1 MDRRSAFLEVLRE
14 RILILDGA
22 TGTQLQAMHLTP
34 DDFHGLDGCNEY
46 LNLCNPDVVRR
57 LHAAYLDVGVDGIL
71 ANSFG
76 ANAVVLAEYGLA
88 DQDYAIARRAGELAV
103 ETARQYA
110 TPERPRFV
118 IGSLGPGTK
127 LPSLGQI
134 TFDALYGAFFRQ
146 ASGLVDG
153 GVDALLVETAQDL
166 LQAKTAL
173 IAAREAMEA
182 RGVRLP
188 LICSVTIETT
198 GQMLMGS
205 EIGAALTALEPLQID
220 LFGINCATGPDLMH
234 EHLRYLR
241 DSSPLPIIAQPNAG
255 LPHLENDRAVYDL
268 TPEQLRDAFGVFVR
282 EYGVS
287 VIGGCCGTRPAHM
300 QVVVDALWGTP
311 PLLRAPRF
319 EPAASSLYLS
329 VPYQQES
336 SFLIVGERANANG
349 SRRFRDLLTEE
360 NFDEMA
366 NVVREQAREGA
377 HFADVCVDYVGRD
390 GVADMERLIA
400 AVRGRTTLPIVLDST
415 EPAVQE
421 TGLKLIGG
429 KPIINS
435 INLEDGGTRLDRTLQ
450 AAVRFGAGVI
460 AMVIDEEGQARTA
473 ERKVAIA
480 RRIAQIATQKYG
492 LRPSDLFFDAIALPL
507 SSGQEELRND
517 ARETLNAVRE
527 IKATIPEVS
536 TILGVSNVSFG
547 LNAAARRVLNSVFLH
562 EAVQAGLD
570 AAIINAAQILPIHK
584 IPDDQQQ
591 AARRLI
597 YNEWRDGRDPLQEF
611 LAHFMNVTLER
622 ETIDLSAIRVEE
634 RLHHRIIDGLREGLP
649 GDLDEALQAHSALAI
664 VNETLLPAMQVVG
677 DLFGSG
683 QMQLPFVL
691 QSAETMKAA
700 VKYLEPHME
709 KNAATGKG
717 TMVIATVHGD
727 VHDIGKNLVDII
739 LSNNGFTV
747 HNLGIKQ
754 PIHTIIEAAERCRAD
769 AIGLSGLLVKST
781 LVMKEDLIEL
791 NRLGLA
797 DRYPVVL
804 GGAALTRAYVEHN
817 LRDLYAG
824 RVYYGQDA
832 FEGLAIMNAL
842 AEGREPAGPRRPAR
856 PAPEPPRPAAAT
868 ILPAATTAAGS
879 PADPP
884 AVVLGRSAV
893 RTDVPIPAPPFWG
906 RRAIPGIS
914 LREVYPYLN
923 EVALFRGQWGF
934 RKGSRRDAD
943 FDTLLEQEAR
953 PALRRLEEQAIAE
966 SICLPAV
973 VYGYF
978 PVQAD
983 GDDLIIYHEDRRTER
998 LRFRFPR
1005 QADKQRLCLADYFR
1019 PIQSGE
1025 MDVAAFHIVTIGSR
1039 ASVHNQSLFQANR
1052 YQDYL
1057 YWHGF
1062 SVELAE
1068 ALAEYWHRRIRLE
1081 WGITG
1086 GDGPTPKDLFAGRYQ
1101 GARFSFGYPAC
1112 PDLEDQAK
1120 LMELL
1125 RPEEIGVSLS
1135 EEFQLTPEQST
1146 SAIIT
1151 HHPQAAYF
1159 SV

>member
-173 IAAREAMEA
+173 IAAREAMEV

-492 LRPSDLFFDAIALPL
+492 LRPSDLFFDAITLPL